1 MPFLRPSLASRRA
14 HRENAPPMTFLSPWR
29 LARLTVRPSEAGEHL
44 AAATPEAHDV
54 ILRLVLPLSIV
65 PPALAWIGGATFG
78 WRLGG
83 GEPLYIPAGGLA
95 LISLAYFVAL
105 VTGFVST
112 ALVASWMAGTYGARR
127 EFGAHLAFVALVGM
141 PAILASVA
149 HLAPHAFVNMLLLIP
164 ALIWSLYLLYRCLP
178 AALGTTPEQGILMAS
193 SVVAYVLVAFVSLL
207 GITVV
212 LWSGG
217 IGPSL
222 GV

>member
-1 MPFLRPSLASRRA
+1 MAAIRNS
-14 HRENAPPMTFLSPWR
+14 LSPWHFAGLMARPSRACDR
-29 LARLTVRPSEAGEHL
+29 LAGPA
-44 AAATPEAHDV
+44 PEVHDV
-54 ILRLVLPLSIV
+54 ILRVVLPLSIV
-65 PPALAWIGGATFG
+65 PPVLAYVGGATFG

-83 GEPLYIPAGGLA
+83 GEPLYIPSGGLV

-127 EFGAHLAFVALVGM
+127 EFGAHLAFVALVGV
-141 PAILASVA
+141 PAIVASLA

-178 AALGTTPEQGILMAS
+178 AALGTSPERGMLMAS
-193 SVVAYVLVAFVSLL
+193 SLVAYVLVAFVSLL

-217 IGPSL
+217 IGPAL

>member
-1 MPFLRPSLASRRA
+1 MIRNPEPSDEGTLNVVAI
-14 HRENAPPMTFLSPWR
+14 RESLSPWR
-29 LARLTVRPSEAGEHL
+29 FAGLMARPSTACDRLAG
-44 AAATPEAHDV
+44 AAPEVHDV
-54 ILRLVLPLSIV
+54 ILRVVLPVSIV
-65 PPALAWIGGATFG
+65 PPVLAYIGGATFG

-83 GEPLYIPAGGLA
+83 GEPLYMPAGGLA
-95 LISLAYFVAL
+95 LISLGYFVAL
-105 VTGFVST
+105 VTGFLST
-112 ALVASWMAGTYGARR
+112 ALVASWMAATYGARR

-164 ALIWSLYLLYRCLP
+164 GLIWSLYLLYRCLP
-178 AALGTTPEQGILMAS
+178 AILGTTPEQGILMAS
-193 SVVAYVLVAFVSLL
+193 SLVAYVLVAFVSLL

-217 IGPSL
+217 IGPAL

>member
-1 MPFLRPSLASRRA
+1 MVATRNS
-14 HRENAPPMTFLSPWR
+14 LSPWR
-29 LARLTVRPSEAGEHL
+29 FAGLMARPEQACDRLAG
-44 AAATPEAHDV
+44 AAPEAHDV

-65 PPALAWIGGATFG
+65 PPALAYIGGATFG

-83 GEPLYIPAGGLA
+83 GEPLYIPADGLA

-178 AALGTTPEQGILMAS
+178 PVLGTTPEQGILMAS
-193 SVVAYVLVAFVSLL
+193 SLVAYVLVAFVSLL

-212 LWSGG
+212 LWTGG

>member
-1 MPFLRPSLASRRA
+1 MSRNPEASDEGTLNVVA
-14 HRENAPPMTFLSPWR
+14 IRESLSPWHFAGLMARPSTACDR
-29 LARLTVRPSEAGEHL
+29 LAG
-44 AAATPEAHDV
+44 AAPEVHDV
-54 ILRLVLPLSIV
+54 ILRVVLPVSIV
-65 PPALAWIGGATFG
+65 PPVLAYIGGATFG

-95 LISLAYFVAL
+95 LISLGYFVAL

-164 ALIWSLYLLYRCLP
+164 GLIWSLYLLYRCLP
-178 AALGTTPEQGILMAS
+178 AILGTTPEQGILMAS
-193 SVVAYVLVAFVSLL
+193 SLVAYVLVAFVSLL

-217 IGPSL
+217 IGPAL

>member
-1 MPFLRPSLASRRA
+1 MAAIPKS
-14 HRENAPPMTFLSPWR
+14 LSPWHFAGLLARPAKASER
-29 LARLTVRPSEAGEHL
+29 LAGPA
-44 AAATPEAHDV
+44 PEVHDV

-65 PPALAWIGGATFG
+65 PPALAYIGGATFG

-83 GEPLYIPAGGLA
+83 GEPLYISAGGLA

-141 PAILASVA
+141 PATLASVA

-178 AALGTTPEQGILMAS
+178 GALGTSPEQGMLMAS
-193 SVVAYVLVAFVSLL
+193 SLVAYTLVAFVSLL
-207 GITVV
+207 CITVV

-217 IGPSL
+217 IGPAL

>member
-1 MPFLRPSLASRRA
+1 MIQHRMFRGVAVAGMGSLFLL
-14 HRENAPPMTFLSPWR
+14 
-29 LARLTVRPSEAGEHL
+29 
-44 AAATPEAHDV
+44 
-54 ILRLVLPLSIV
+54 IV
-65 PPALAWIGGATFG
+65 PPALAYIGGATFG

-83 GEPLYIPAGGLA
+83 GEPLYISAGGLA

-105 VTGFVST
+105 VVGFVST

-178 AALGTTPEQGILMAS
+178 AALGTSPEQGMLMAS
-193 SVVAYVLVAFVSLL
+193 SLVAYLLVAFVSLL
-207 GITVV
+207 SITVV

-217 IGPSL
+217 IGPTL